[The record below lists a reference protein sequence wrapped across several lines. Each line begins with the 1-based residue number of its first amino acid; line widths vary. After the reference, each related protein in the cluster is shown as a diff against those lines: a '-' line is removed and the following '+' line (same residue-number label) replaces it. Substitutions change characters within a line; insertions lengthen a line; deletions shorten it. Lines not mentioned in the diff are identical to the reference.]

1 MGSVCE
7 NRTHTFLLLAAVT
20 AIAVAKFNAIIIAKN
35 VIPKPQNTMV
45 TITKKEFEDFVQ
57 DIASQ
62 FEVNNAAAIAFDDEF
77 TKSSYAIL
85 DNSEIVKL
93 PIKVFNALYYNMGK
107 NAIITVKR
115 NAIVI
120 DFVNK
125 IAKLVPTKWVKRK

>member
-1 MGSVCE
+1 
-7 NRTHTFLLLAAVT
+7 
-20 AIAVAKFNAIIIAKN
+20 
-35 VIPKPQNTMV
+35 MV
-45 TITKKEFEDFVQ
+45 TITKKEFEALVQ
-57 DIASQ
+57 DIAIQ
-62 FEVNNAAAIAFDDEF
+62 FEVSNAVAIAFDDEF

-85 DNSEIVKL
+85 ENNEIVKL

-125 IAKLVPTKWVKRK
+125 LAKLVPTKWIKRK

>member
-1 MGSVCE
+1 
-7 NRTHTFLLLAAVT
+7 
-20 AIAVAKFNAIIIAKN
+20 
-35 VIPKPQNTMV
+35 MV
-45 TITKKEFEDFVQ
+45 TVTKKEFEAFVQ
-57 DIASQ
+57 DIAGQ
-62 FEVNNAAAIAFDDEF
+62 FEVSNVVAIAFDDEF

-85 DNSEIVKL
+85 ENSEIVKL

-120 DFVNK
+120 DFANK